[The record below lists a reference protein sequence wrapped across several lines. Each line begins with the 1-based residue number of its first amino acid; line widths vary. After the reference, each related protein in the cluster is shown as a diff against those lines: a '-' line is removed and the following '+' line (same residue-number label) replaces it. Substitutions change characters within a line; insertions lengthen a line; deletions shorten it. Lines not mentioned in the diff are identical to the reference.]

1 MIINEDKLKNI
12 VRDSIKKVLNEKS
25 ALRTNVDTTVHL
37 EEVTNFNNVLYGRD
51 LNESSIN
58 RMLHWLN
65 KCDCAFI
72 SAFRNEL
79 KDVKNGNATYFG
91 PNGDWE
97 EGKKF
102 SHEENREKNR
112 NMVAELLMLGY
123 GVAKTKGVY
132 PEGMTGESSEESYL
146 VVNRNNDKDFLEN
159 LMRIAEYY
167 NQDSIYY
174 KEAGAEE
181 GHLIGTNGCGW
192 PEYHESG
199 DGSKLKVGTASN
211 YMSRLG
217 NHAFSFVGTDSEK
230 TADRK
235 AAMDSIEN
243 SKGTDD
249 EWRQRHWT
257 DNDGTSF
264 QARKELRKKNLSEA
278 VSFWRN
284 LVNGGM
290 MVKEEIHPL
299 TRKTMGEALRK
310 YKATH

>member
-12 VRDSIKKVLNEKS
+12 VRDSIKKILNEKS
-25 ALRTNVDTTVHL
+25 ALRTNVNTTVHL

-58 RMLHWLN
+58 RMLHWLD

-112 NMVAELLMLGY
+112 NMVAELLILGY
-123 GVAKTKGVY
+123 GVAKRKGVY

-146 VVNRNNDKDFLEN
+146 VVNRNNDEDFLEN

-217 NHAFSFVGTDSEK
+217 NHAFSFVGPDSEK

-249 EWRQRHWT
+249 EWRQRHRT

-290 MVKEEIHPL
+290 MVEEEIHPL